1 MPGTI
6 REAIT
11 DLAKAVGMQPVVSTD
26 DLLIIGDEKFCQWWR
41 DEDDSS
47 QCGVSVL
54 VAFNACGDVVAAHKA
69 AADGTP
75 LGDVTGTYGNAGQRL
90 LWTMHLISQRGLP
103 RREKKIGEEE

>member
-11 DLAKAVGMQPVVSTD
+11 DLAKAIGMQPVVSTD
-26 DLLIIGDEKFCQWWR
+26 KLLVIGDEEFCKWWR

-47 QCGVSVL
+47 SQCGVSV
-54 VAFNACGDVVAAHKA
+54 VVTFGECGDVAAAHKV
-69 AADGTP
+69 ADGTP